1 MFDRC
6 QPKLEDLVESLARK
20 ARNGWSLVSDE
31 VCLDKT
37 CFISRNKVPKSP

>member
-6 QPKLEDLVESLARK
+6 QPKWEDLVESMAET
-20 ARNGWSLVSDE
+20 ARNGKSLVSDE

-37 CFISRNKVPKSP
+37 CVISHKS